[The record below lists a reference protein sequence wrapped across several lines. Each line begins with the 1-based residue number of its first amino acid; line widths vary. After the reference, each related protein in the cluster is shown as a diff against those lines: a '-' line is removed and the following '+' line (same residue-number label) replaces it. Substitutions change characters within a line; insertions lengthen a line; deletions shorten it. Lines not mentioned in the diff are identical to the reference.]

1 MMPAYWAAMPRMP
14 PVAGLVEVS
23 GARSTERLA
32 ACSVRTGAG
41 AGAGAGLGFGFGFG
55 LAVALKPMTP
65 NAVCVGAAAAGA
77 CTAAG
82 TEAAVVVPVEGF
94 SAAEAA
100 CAGIAKAATRPPE
113 AARTAEVLTAG
124 WAHCAAMPVSS
135 VRGLKRPGAR

>member
-41 AGAGAGLGFGFGFG
+41 AGAGAGLGFGFG

-82 TEAAVVVPVEGF
+82 TEAALVVPVEGF